1 MGHLMLDVRG
11 AEMRTTLTLD
21 DDLLEIAR
29 QMAEAQSKTIGKV
42 VSSLLRKALTPPSIP
57 PSYRNGILLVPRHE
71 GAPPSTLEMIKRL
84 DEEMR

>member
-1 MGHLMLDVRG
+1 
-11 AEMRTTLTLD
+11 MRTTLTLD

-29 QMAEAQSKTIGKV
+29 QMAEAQSKTIGEV
-42 VSSLLRKALTPPSIP
+42 VSGLLRKALVPPSTPPI
-57 PSYRNGILLVPRHE
+57 YRNGILLVPRRE